1 MGWPVISATLP
12 HPHANPL
19 KELNDRFVEVNTD
32 LLIYM
37 SSFNPKDSFA
47 AFDKENLMKLTKF
60 YPKDFSVTEL
70 RRLSYQLGKFI
81 IDVHGDERFRKVKNI
96 AELSVLLKQINMP
109 YTHMC
114 TSF

>member
-1 MGWPVISATLP
+1 
-12 HPHANPL
+12 
-19 KELNDRFVEVNTD
+19 
-32 LLIYM
+32 
-37 SSFNPKDSFA
+37 
-47 AFDKENLMKLTKF
+47 MKLAKF

-81 IDVHGDERFRKVKNI
+81 IDVRGDERFRKVKNI